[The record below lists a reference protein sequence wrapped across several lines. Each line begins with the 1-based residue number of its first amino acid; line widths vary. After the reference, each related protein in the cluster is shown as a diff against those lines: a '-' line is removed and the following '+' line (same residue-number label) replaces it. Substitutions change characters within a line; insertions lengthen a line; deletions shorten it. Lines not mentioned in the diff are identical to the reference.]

1 MKKVYVVV
9 ISAVTVMCV
18 VAGTMAH
25 VGGWLDGGIFSF
37 GGGSGKYQEYA
48 EKQPEFRSLKIEA
61 DVMSV
66 TLQKGDGYHISYK
79 ASEKLIPK
87 IELKGDTLV
96 VTQPSKGFSF
106 WNWGNKKCE
115 MILTVPE
122 GVQLADAE
130 FNLDVGNLIIS
141 DLSADHMKVTAD
153 VGNVEMDSCR
163 GNRLEAEADVGN
175 IEIRSGEFVGAEI
188 ENDVGNVYYSAASD
202 LSQYNIALA
211 TDIGKVTVDGNSYKK
226 SFNQTASGDSGGRR
240 LTVETDT
247 GNIEI
252 ATSR

>member
-1 MKKVYVVV
+1 MKKVFVVV

-18 VAGTMAH
+18 VAGTLAH

-48 EKQPEFRSLKIEA
+48 EEQPEFRSLKMEA

-66 TLQKGDGYHISYK
+66 TIQRGDGYHISYK
-79 ASEKLIPK
+79 ASEKLMPK

-106 WNWGNKKCE
+106 WSWGNKKCE
-115 MILTVPE
+115 MTLTVPE

-130 FNLDVGNLIIS
+130 FDLDVGNLIIS
-141 DLSADHMKVTAD
+141 DLSVDHMKVTAD
-153 VGNVEMDSCR
+153 VGNVEMNSCT

-175 IEIRSGEFVGAEI
+175 IEIRSSDFVDAEI
-188 ENDVGNVYYSAASD
+188 ENDVGNVYYSTNSD
-202 LSQYNIALA
+202 LSGYNVTLA

-226 SFNQTASGDSGGRR
+226 HFSQTASGTSDGHR
-240 LTVETDT
+240 LAVETDT